1 MISTGTLGA
10 TRYMVRRLTI
20 ADIAQIEAV
29 QKDVVA
35 ALEDKA
41 ILQPLDRSELEN
53 IVGGNGVMLGA
64 FVGEQLIA
72 FRALLDPLDDDEHLG
87 RDGGLTE
94 PQLSS
99 VIYQE
104 VSNVH
109 PNYRGYGL
117 QKTLASLIM
126 NEVDTSRYHY
136 VCATVM
142 PFNIASLK
150 DKFAQG
156 LTIVALKL
164 KYGGKLRYV
173 FMKALNGENK
183 KYSEVIEVAM
193 KDTTTQQAVL
203 KQGYVGTGMYDKG
216 DEWIVRYEK

>member
-41 ILQPLDRSELEN
+41 ILQPLDRGELEN

-94 PQLSS
+94 AQLSK

-109 PNYRGYGL
+109 PSYRGYGL

-156 LTIVALKL
+156 LKIVALKL

-173 FMKALNGENK
+173 FMKDLIGEK
-183 KYSEVIEVAM
+183 IQYTVAVEVAM
-193 KDTTTQQAVL
+193 SDTEKQQQL
-203 KQGYVGTGMYDKG
+203 LCDGYVGTSMRLA
-216 DEWIVRYEK
+216 DEWVVRYEK

>member
-29 QKDVVA
+29 QQDVVA

-41 ILQPLDRSELEN
+41 ILQPLDRCEIEN

-64 FVGEQLIA
+64 FVEDMLIA

-156 LTIVALKL
+156 LKIVALKL
-164 KYGGKLRYV
+164 KYGGK
-173 FMKALNGENK
+173 
-183 KYSEVIEVAM
+183 
-193 KDTTTQQAVL
+193 
-203 KQGYVGTGMYDKG
+203 
-216 DEWIVRYEK
+216 